1 MNLTWE
7 NVGVGHY
14 RIKLLTQIHFW
25 IHDKVFLF
33 RLKGP
38 WSLVLVKVIFVS
50 QCLAEKN
57 LRKKYQFKMVIV
69 VWLPGAR
76 PGVWCDVESSGWY
89 FPRGM
94 PGAGP
99 GRAVSSVQGARLL
112 HNLCAL
118 AALKWPWHSF
128 SFPGRAPAH
137 LSCTNQARSLRTTC
151 SKLSQPGSV
160 TRGGGGLKFKN
171 CM

>member
-14 RIKLLTQIHFW
+14 RLKLLTQIHFW

-38 WSLVLVKVIFVS
+38 WCWQVIFVS
-50 QCLAEKN
+50 QCFAEKN

-76 PGVWCDVESSGWY
+76 LGVWCDVESSG
-89 FPRGM
+89 
-94 PGAGP
+94 
-99 GRAVSSVQGARLL
+99 
-112 HNLCAL
+112 
-118 AALKWPWHSF
+118 
-128 SFPGRAPAH
+128 
-137 LSCTNQARSLRTTC
+137 
-151 SKLSQPGSV
+151 
-160 TRGGGGLKFKN
+160 
-171 CM
+171 